1 MLEWESLP
9 VTTMHTFLTY
19 VCLSSPTSFLLSV
32 SYYFQVS
39 ISKERHK
46 VSIYFLFIKSINSFI
61 WKLFAGC
68 QSHKLVACR
77 TYKCYICASLFLCH
91 WGACQCLS
99 PASWPF
105 NGNVRTR
112 PIHERNNDRE
122 IGRRPAFYV
131 GRKWNHAWSVTNSVL
146 SPIRRQSIAFIHNQR
161 PPWPCVK
168 SPSTMHGTKTHSA

>member
-1 MLEWESLP
+1 LSNLALEL
-9 VTTMHTFLTY
+9 VY
-19 VCLSSPTSFLLSV
+19 VCFVFLDRFIVLYTMKWCHV
-32 SYYFQVS
+32 TLGI
-39 ISKERHK
+39 ISE
-46 VSIYFLFIKSINSFI
+46 NS
-61 WKLFAGC
+61 WLVRCGLVNTATLVWAGC

-99 PASWPF
+99 PASRPF